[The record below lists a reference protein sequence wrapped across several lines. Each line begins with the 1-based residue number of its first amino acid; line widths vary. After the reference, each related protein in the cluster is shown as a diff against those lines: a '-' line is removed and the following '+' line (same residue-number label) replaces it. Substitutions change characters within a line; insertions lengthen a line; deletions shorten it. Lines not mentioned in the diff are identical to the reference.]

1 MSNSLK
7 MIHSVPVVNDEGE
20 KFFIDKEEAE
30 SLIFAVLKVHRFLN
44 CQHSV
49 DLELLELTEQDKKKL
64 ALQKDK
70 ELAEQ
75 RLQAIHKTQYA
86 ITDSLWPNHVC
97 IQKMKPLKEQERQLK
112 AKISELEAEIWS

>member
-7 MIHSVPVVNDEGE
+7 IIYSVPVVNDEGD
-20 KFFIDKEEAE
+20 KFFIAKEAE

-64 ALQKDK
+64 ALQKEK
-70 ELAEQ
+70 ELTEQ
-75 RLQAIHKTQYA
+75 KLQGIYKTQYA

-97 IQKMKPLKEQERQLK
+97 IQKMKPLNEQERRLK

>member
-7 MIHSVPVVNDEGE
+7 MIYPIPVVNDEGD
-20 KFFIDKEEAE
+20 KFFIENEAE

-49 DLELLELTEQDKKKL
+49 DLELLELTEQDKKKI
-64 ALQKDK
+64 ALQKEK
-70 ELAEQ
+70 ELTEQ
-75 RLQAIHKTQYA
+75 KLQAIYKTQYA

-97 IQKMKPLKEQERQLK
+97 IKKMNPLKEQEKRLK
-112 AKISELEAEIWS
+112 DKISELEAEIWS